1 MTGRLRLTLS
11 ILLAATAA
19 VQGARGA
26 WIYVKAEAAQV
37 LLERAWVGV
46 LRGHEQPR
54 PWPWADTWPVARL
67 TLPCAEHVVLS
78 GASGRNL
85 AFAPGHL
92 DGSAAP
98 GADGTCVVAGHRD
111 THFAELERLVPG
123 DRVVLQDSSGRHHA
137 YRVAA
142 AAVVDE
148 DDVWVLSESDRAT
161 LVLVTCW
168 PFDAVA
174 PGGRERYVVWAEAV
188 PRQNVPR

>member
-1 MTGRLRLTLS
+1 MSGRLRVAMS
-11 ILLAATAA
+11 VVLLASAG

-26 WIYVKAEAAQV
+26 WIYVKAEVAQV
-37 LLERAWVGV
+37 LLERAWARV
-46 LRGHEQPR
+46 LSGAAEPK
-54 PWPWADTWPVARL
+54 PWPWADAWPVARL
-67 TLPCAEHVVLS
+67 SLPGGDHIVLA

-98 GADGTCVVAGHRD
+98 GAEGTCVIAGHRD

-123 DRVVLQDSSGRHHA
+123 DRAVLQDPSGRSLA

-142 AAVVDE
+142 MAVVDQ
-148 DDVWVLSESDRAT
+148 DDVWVLSESNRPT

-174 PGGRERYVVWAEAV
+174 PGGRERYVVWAQAV
-188 PRQNVPR
+188 SR